1 MGKAELEKHAEELCV
16 YNDQIHRDCFVNGYV
31 TGSLG
36 REQKIK
42 DLERELEAERKLNA
56 EIKAR
61 FVKCNTCTDEMK
73 NKCLMFSE
81 NLCEGERCEELVDLM
96 ALVEKRDAEEKVQHV
111 VIKNRDDSDAV
122 LGIITLVENS
132 VEEFWE
138 AFSDYKNKYPDS
150 WYWEGFLDYLIDN
163 NWHYDWE
170 SGNVSDM
177 SI

>member
-1 MGKAELEKHAEELCV
+1 MGNYLKSLDALIADYSMSDGKVISTARVYIVEL
-16 YNDQIHRDCFVNGYV
+16 
-31 TGSLG
+31 
-36 REQKIK
+36 
-42 DLERELEAERKLNA
+42 ERKLEYEQNLNS

-73 NKCLMFSE
+73 DKCLMFSE

-96 ALVEKRDAEEKVQHV
+96 ALVEKRNLEDKEHHI
-111 VIKNRDDSDAV
+111 VIKNRDDNDAV

-132 VEEFWE
+132 VEEFQK
-138 AFSDYKNKYPDS
+138 AFSDYKNENPDC